1 MREIP
6 RQAAELKWIPGLAL
20 QGYAETIKNPTV
32 PFFSYHPPESAEN
45 TQILLFFFLPLISSS
60 CCCYCYLINP
70 PYSPIRMI
78 EGCIVRKRV
87 GCNHF
92 QTASL

>member
-20 QGYAETIKNPTV
+20 QGYEETIKNPTV

-45 TQILLFFFLPLISSS
+45 TQILLFFFAS
-60 CCCYCYLINP
+60 YLLLLLLLLL
-70 PYSPIRMI
+70 
-78 EGCIVRKRV
+78 
-87 GCNHF
+87 F
-92 QTASL
+92 D